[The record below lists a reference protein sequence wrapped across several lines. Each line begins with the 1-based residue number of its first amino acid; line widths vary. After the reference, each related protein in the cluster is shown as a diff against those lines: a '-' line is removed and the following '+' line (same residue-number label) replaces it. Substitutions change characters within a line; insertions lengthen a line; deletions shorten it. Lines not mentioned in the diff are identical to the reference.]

1 MNNSHPGFK
10 LTSVPFEREKCI
22 CMSTSTGT
30 DWTRILSDPDLVRQI
45 GKLLQTY
52 REAPPAKREEALVA
66 AMREVKANAAQ
77 SNAAS
82 AKSEPIPTPQA
93 IPTPASQ
100 TPPFE
105 PDLFRPNWGSD
116 RRRHPR
122 IKCFVAVEI
131 RVDDEVAPLW
141 GNLSNTSVGGCLVET
156 ATPVPSGAK
165 VEVGLWVA
173 NGKIWVKG
181 FALNGVV
188 TRSGRT
194 AGVRVRFDT
203 MNPAE
208 RDSLRQFLKFVQ
220 DNTRASQSESSY
232 LELLK

>member
-1 MNNSHPGFK
+1 
-10 LTSVPFEREKCI
+10 
-22 CMSTSTGT
+22 MSTSTGT

-52 REAPPAKREEALVA
+52 REAPPNKREEALIA

-77 SNAAS
+77 AGAGSG
-82 AKSEPIPTPQA
+82 KSQPIPTPQPV
-93 IPTPASQ
+93 PTPVSQ

-105 PDLFRPNWGSD
+105 PDLFSPNWGSD

-131 RVDDEVAPLW
+131 RVDDGSTPLW

-156 ATPVPSGAK
+156 ASPVPPGAK

-181 FALNGVV
+181 FALNGIV
-188 TRSGRT
+188 TRSGRAT
-194 AGVRVRFDT
+194 GVRVRFDT
-203 MNPAE
+203 MDPAE

-220 DNTRASQSESSY
+220 DTTRASQSESTY
-232 LELLK
+232 IQLLK

>member
-1 MNNSHPGFK
+1 
-10 LTSVPFEREKCI
+10 
-22 CMSTSTGT
+22 MSASTGT

-52 REAPPAKREEALVA
+52 REAPPNRREQALVE

-77 SNAAS
+77 ATAS
-82 AKSEPIPTPQA
+82 SGKSQPMVTPQPLPTPV
-93 IPTPASQ
+93 SE

-105 PDLFRPNWGSD
+105 PNLFSPNWGSD

-131 RVDDEVAPLW
+131 RVDDAATPLW

-156 ATPVPSGAK
+156 ATPVPPGAK

-173 NGKIWVKG
+173 SGKIWVKG

-188 TRSGRT
+188 QRSGRT
-194 AGVRVRFDT
+194 SGVRVRFDALT
-203 MNPAE
+203 SVE

-220 DNTRASQSESSY
+220 DSTRASQSENTY
-232 LELLK
+232 LQLLK

>member
-1 MNNSHPGFK
+1 
-10 LTSVPFEREKCI
+10 
-22 CMSTSTGT
+22 MSTSTGT

-52 REAPPAKREEALVA
+52 REAPPEKREQALVQ

-77 SNAAS
+77 AGTGS
-82 AKSEPIPTPQA
+82 AKTQSLATPEPIPTPV
-93 IPTPASQ
+93 SE

-105 PDLFRPNWGSD
+105 PNLFSPNWGSD

-131 RVDDEVAPLW
+131 RVDDAATPLW

-156 ATPVPSGAK
+156 ATPVPPGAK

-181 FALNGVV
+181 LALNGIVQ
-188 TRSGRT
+188 RSGRA
-194 AGVRVRFDT
+194 AGIRVRFDALT
-203 MNPAE
+203 PGE

-220 DNTRASQSESSY
+220 DSTRASQSESTY
-232 LELLK
+232 LQLLK